1 MHVLLS
7 NHRAGE
13 LDVVRAGFATAA
25 IVDAAHRT
33 LVSGEPIDVDLS
45 DRRARGG
52 PAVVHAEVRAI
63 GDDLVLVIAADES
76 AAARVEAVRRD
87 FVANV
92 SHELKTPIGSVLLLA
107 EALLDGADDPDLV
120 RHFAGKIVHESN
132 RLATLVSELIALS
145 KLQGAAETFEAVTVP
160 IDAVVDETLVR
171 TATIATAA
179 GTTVSVGGT
188 EGLCVL
194 GDRTLL
200 VTALVNLV
208 ENAIHHSPPGT
219 PVSIN
224 RALRDGVVELAV
236 TDRGQRHPGVA
247 AGARLR
253 TVLPGRLGALA
264 GDAGAPDWG
273 WPSSSMS
280 PPTTTA
286 RSRCGAG
293 SAPVPRS
300 PSSCRRTVTG
310 PRRADVPWR
319 PPPVHLPLVHPP
331 LWNM

>member
-1 MHVLLS
+1 MGAAGVVAIALLGVLAGWLATVLVLRRRDAEMEASAPPVDPLPRAILAQTRNGYAVLDAEMHVLLF
-7 NHRAGE
+7 NQRAGE

-63 GDDLVLVIAADES
+63 GEDLVLVIAADES

-145 KLQGAAETFEAVTVP
+145 KLQGAAEEFEAVTVP
-160 IDAVVDETLVR
+160 IDAVVDETLIR

-188 EGLCVL
+188 EGLASSATGRCW
-194 GDRTLL
+194 
-200 VTALVNLV
+200 
-208 ENAIHHSPPGT
+208 SP
-219 PVSIN
+219 
-224 RALRDGVVELAV
+224 R
-236 TDRGQRHPGVA
+236 
-247 AGARLR
+247 
-253 TVLPGRLGALA
+253 
-264 GDAGAPDWG
+264 W
-273 WPSSSMS
+273 
-280 PPTTTA
+280 
-286 RSRCGAG
+286 
-293 SAPVPRS
+293 
-300 PSSCRRTVTG
+300 
-310 PRRADVPWR
+310 
-319 PPPVHLPLVHPP
+319 
-331 LWNM
+331 